1 MHAATSTPLADRV
14 RLMAHP
20 SVIRAFTAP
29 NSVRLFQNN
38 PPHGLLRRTCI
49 SGRQS
54 FRHVAACMLV
64 RAAGPSLP
72 VLAPPTG
79 PPVYGRACPNRGLP
93 RPGSAMATR
102 PNHPLPRQD
111 LHLQACQRPKAAPRS
126 GMLSHVKASPP
137 TEDPSLHHSALRSG
151 PYSKLS
157 GPTSGF
163 TTNSTHRLRCT
174 ANVKSAVFASRGIFR

>member
-126 GMLSHVKASPP
+126 AMFVAGMQ
-137 TEDPSLHHSALRSG
+137 R
-151 PYSKLS
+151 
-157 GPTSGF
+157 
-163 TTNSTHRLRCT
+163 
-174 ANVKSAVFASRGIFR
+174 ANQAPLGAAAVPRHFASRVCRSRRSCFVAGEFERQRPSRLI